1 MTLTAPPVPGT
12 TSPGR
17 DEPSWLWMVMWC
29 LLVLGVQPWS
39 ARVAAPQGTTGSTN
53 SMLKGV
59 LLGAIFLVTLAATKP
74 GFRTRISP
82 ATNLYIIY
90 VMFAAATAFLL
101 AEPLGP
107 LVRLLRM
114 LVGLLM
120 LFLLW
125 RPLIQR
131 PERLIRAHLVA
142 HVLLG
147 LTVVLSVVYRPS
159 EAWRP
164 LSSLGTGFRL
174 QGVIIPMLPPRVGE
188 VGAIMVGLALIAV
201 LARRLPVLPAGA
213 VIATGTILV
222 ALSRTRTAAAAVAFG
237 LVLALFLTRKTWFGR
252 LLTLFMPGLVGVLFL
267 SISSLNTWL
276 LRGQSTKMISSLSGR
291 TTSWQYVVDE
301 HVSLQTAII
310 GHGLGNKRVLLT
322 RGEGNIDVMA
332 IDNSWLSLYWETGL
346 LAVTIV
352 SIAMIVAWVSVLRA
366 PTPYVRAC
374 GAMLMGYVTA
384 ASLNETGLSDLSS
397 MTLHLLVAAA
407 VCDSDRLRS
416 RARAGPP
423 G

>member
-1 MTLTAPPVPGT
+1 
-12 TSPGR
+12 
-17 DEPSWLWMVMWC
+17 
-29 LLVLGVQPWS
+29 
-39 ARVAAPQGTTGSTN
+39 
-53 SMLKGV
+53 MLKGV
-59 LLGAIFLVTLAATKP
+59 LLGAIFLITLAATKP

-201 LARRLPVLPAGA
+201 LARRLQVLPAGA
-213 VIATGTILV
+213 VIATGTVLV

-252 LLTLFMPGLVGVLFL
+252 LLTLFIPGLVGVLFL
-267 SISSLNTWL
+267 SIPSLNTWL

>member
-12 TSPGR
+12 TSPRR

-252 LLTLFMPGLVGVLFL
+252 MLTLFIPGLVGVFFL
-267 SISSLNTWL
+267 SIPSLNTWL